1 MSSKCDSC
9 KPAKCCLYTSMEIDT
24 PETRKDHEYN
34 LWLIAHK
41 NISFYVDRKI
51 WHINFASRC
60 KFLKKDNRCKI
71 YDKRFSVCRKHDTDS
86 CEDTGD
92 YDFSEYFNNYDEL
105 LNYIKKKHPR
115 WRFAEPR
122 GKKK

>member
-9 KPAKCCLYTSMEIDT
+9 KPAKCCLYTSMEIDP
-24 PETRKDHEYN
+24 PETRKDYEYN

-71 YDKRFSVCRKHDTDS
+71 YDKRFSVCRNHDTDS